1 MCATYAAAVG
11 RESYRLLNMG
21 EVVSSA
27 VVHETV
33 NKIISGLIDKYEQN
47 SSAEEQ
53 MERLEMAHIK
63 LETALETSS
72 KWQITGGPL
81 QLWQKKLKRAAEE
94 CDDTL
99 RKCRQRVQEEEQ
111 AEQQVKNSS
120 LPTRIAHATKSLI
133 SSIFHGNIDEPI
145 RSAVRRFEW
154 FADGANDFLR
164 SVEFGG
170 TPRRYLFFDP
180 LIGRLLAGETL
191 EYKLVQGNKQHLF
204 WIRPNN
210 TAERGVEAKLI
221 FVYNDGSAPVD
232 NFFLGMMLQLSECT
246 NIVGTAIKCLQLFAP
261 HFKSTTETVRKELS
275 QLPTQDFSWV
285 PRSRSYHWDSIH
297 STVTEWFR
305 PNPMCCKHRSQKVC
319 SSGNMEKT
327 FLPDISLESIID
339 VSLQCQV
346 SLAGLKDQ
354 VTVVES
360 KPSLKEFPHLKVH
373 LVYTPH
379 GSSEDLFPAV
389 ESSVIEM
396 VNGVDQHCLHTNIA
410 LEQMEGI
417 MLPRAVDC
425 FRQNAGTTVYQMVWK
440 SKHGGAYL
448 QAVKVSKNML
458 RQRTIRGAKKA
469 KLLRRH
475 DHWTQSRI
483 DAISDFFNLWAAHAP
498 VQLQG
503 SILDW
508 TQKDKEAQGSNIL
521 ARGSDLGSYLQRS
534 GNNQVAPYVVARA
547 ATRRGRKKSACLLAA
562 AAARA
567 CALARG
573 RESYRLLKMGEVVS
587 SALVHETVN
596 KIISGM
602 IDKYERKSSAQ
613 EQMDRLEMAQIKLD
627 IALETSKKWQ
637 ITSEPLLRWQKK
649 LKRVAEECDDT
660 IRMCRQRVQE
670 EQEAKQV
677 ARDSFFP
684 RRIAHATKSLISSIF
699 YGNIDEPTRST
710 VRRFEWFADGA
721 NDFLRSVES
730 GGTPRRYLFFDPLIG
745 HLLAGE
751 MLEYKLVQGNKQHL
765 FWIRPNNIAERGV
778 EGMVF
783 FVYNDG
789 TAPED
794 NFFLGMIL
802 QLSESTNI
810 VGTIIKCLQLFAPHF
825 ESVTET
831 VRKELTLL
839 PTQDF
844 SWIPH
849 SRLYH
854 WDSLHSIAT
863 EWFRPNPVCCKHHD
877 QKVCGS
883 GNMNK
888 IELQDFS
895 LESVIQVNLQCHV
908 ALPGFRERGTIV
920 EGKSSLKE
928 FLRGPSLNVLLAYT
942 PHGSSESLF
951 PSVEGS
957 VIEVINANEQ
967 HCLHTNIALQQMEEI
982 MLPRAIDYFH
992 QNAKATVYQMLWKP
1006 KHGVAY
1012 LHAVKAT
1019 VNILSTRRT
1028 IRGARKS
1035 KLLRQQDHKMHHR
1048 TDGISDFLS
1057 LWAAHAPVQLQGSIL
1072 DWVQKEKEVQLAAPL
1087 LRLKF

>member
-1 MCATYAAAVG
+1 MRRRKHKRTHRLPPRRALEKTEQCSKEETKSFFVSVG
-11 RESYRLLNMG
+11 GSVWRWACQANIRISGEIPEGGNMG

-81 QLWQKKLKRAAEE
+81 QRWQKKLKRAAEE

-111 AEQQVKNSS
+111 AEQQVRNSS
-120 LPTRIAHATKSLI
+120 LPTRVAHATKSLI

-221 FVYNDGSAPVD
+221 FVYNDESVPVN

-327 FLPDISLESIID
+327 YLPDISLESVID

-346 SLAGLKDQ
+346 SLPGLKDQ

-389 ESSVIEM
+389 ESSVIEI

-508 TQKDKEAQGSNIL
+508 TQKEKEAQ
-521 ARGSDLGSYLQRS
+521 RSDLGSYLQG
-534 GNNQVAPYVVARA
+534 GN
-547 ATRRGRKKSACLLAA
+547 
-562 AAARA
+562 
-567 CALARG
+567 
-573 RESYRLLKMGEVVS
+573 
-587 SALVHETVN
+587 
-596 KIISGM
+596 
-602 IDKYERKSSAQ
+602 
-613 EQMDRLEMAQIKLD
+613 
-627 IALETSKKWQ
+627 
-637 ITSEPLLRWQKK
+637 
-649 LKRVAEECDDT
+649 
-660 IRMCRQRVQE
+660 
-670 EQEAKQV
+670 
-677 ARDSFFP
+677 
-684 RRIAHATKSLISSIF
+684 
-699 YGNIDEPTRST
+699 PT
-710 VRRFEWFADGA
+710 
-721 NDFLRSVES
+721 
-730 GGTPRRYLFFDPLIG
+730 
-745 HLLAGE
+745 
-751 MLEYKLVQGNKQHL
+751 
-765 FWIRPNNIAERGV
+765 
-778 EGMVF
+778 
-783 FVYNDG
+783 
-789 TAPED
+789 
-794 NFFLGMIL
+794 
-802 QLSESTNI
+802 
-810 VGTIIKCLQLFAPHF
+810 
-825 ESVTET
+825 
-831 VRKELTLL
+831 
-839 PTQDF
+839 
-844 SWIPH
+844 
-849 SRLYH
+849 
-854 WDSLHSIAT
+854 
-863 EWFRPNPVCCKHHD
+863 
-877 QKVCGS
+877 
-883 GNMNK
+883 
-888 IELQDFS
+888 
-895 LESVIQVNLQCHV
+895 
-908 ALPGFRERGTIV
+908 
-920 EGKSSLKE
+920 
-928 FLRGPSLNVLLAYT
+928 
-942 PHGSSESLF
+942 
-951 PSVEGS
+951 
-957 VIEVINANEQ
+957 
-967 HCLHTNIALQQMEEI
+967 
-982 MLPRAIDYFH
+982 DY
-992 QNAKATVYQMLWKP
+992 
-1006 KHGVAY
+1006 
-1012 LHAVKAT
+1012 
-1019 VNILSTRRT
+1019 
-1028 IRGARKS
+1028 
-1035 KLLRQQDHKMHHR
+1035 
-1048 TDGISDFLS
+1048 
-1057 LWAAHAPVQLQGSIL
+1057 
-1072 DWVQKEKEVQLAAPL
+1072 
-1087 LRLKF
+1087 

>member
-1 MCATYAAAVG
+1 MNGNKTEQCSKEETKSFFVSVG
-11 RESYRLLNMG
+11 GSVWRWACQANIRISGEIPEGGNMG

-81 QLWQKKLKRAAEE
+81 QRWQKKLKRAAEE

-99 RKCRQRVQEEEQ
+99 RKCS
-111 AEQQVKNSS
+111 ASKKKNR
-120 LPTRIAHATKSLI
+120 LNNK
-133 SSIFHGNIDEPI
+133 
-145 RSAVRRFEW
+145 FEW

-221 FVYNDGSAPVD
+221 FVYNDESVPVN

-305 PNPMCCKHRSQKVC
+305 PNPMCCKHRSQK
-319 SSGNMEKT
+319 
-327 FLPDISLESIID
+327 
-339 VSLQCQV
+339 CQV
-346 SLAGLKDQ
+346 SLPGLKDQ

-508 TQKDKEAQGSNIL
+508 TQKEKEAQ
-521 ARGSDLGSYLQRS
+521 GSDLGSYLQG
-534 GNNQVAPYVVARA
+534 GN
-547 ATRRGRKKSACLLAA
+547 
-562 AAARA
+562 
-567 CALARG
+567 
-573 RESYRLLKMGEVVS
+573 
-587 SALVHETVN
+587 
-596 KIISGM
+596 
-602 IDKYERKSSAQ
+602 
-613 EQMDRLEMAQIKLD
+613 
-627 IALETSKKWQ
+627 
-637 ITSEPLLRWQKK
+637 
-649 LKRVAEECDDT
+649 
-660 IRMCRQRVQE
+660 
-670 EQEAKQV
+670 
-677 ARDSFFP
+677 
-684 RRIAHATKSLISSIF
+684 
-699 YGNIDEPTRST
+699 PT
-710 VRRFEWFADGA
+710 
-721 NDFLRSVES
+721 
-730 GGTPRRYLFFDPLIG
+730 
-745 HLLAGE
+745 
-751 MLEYKLVQGNKQHL
+751 
-765 FWIRPNNIAERGV
+765 
-778 EGMVF
+778 
-783 FVYNDG
+783 
-789 TAPED
+789 
-794 NFFLGMIL
+794 
-802 QLSESTNI
+802 
-810 VGTIIKCLQLFAPHF
+810 
-825 ESVTET
+825 
-831 VRKELTLL
+831 
-839 PTQDF
+839 
-844 SWIPH
+844 
-849 SRLYH
+849 
-854 WDSLHSIAT
+854 
-863 EWFRPNPVCCKHHD
+863 
-877 QKVCGS
+877 
-883 GNMNK
+883 
-888 IELQDFS
+888 
-895 LESVIQVNLQCHV
+895 
-908 ALPGFRERGTIV
+908 
-920 EGKSSLKE
+920 
-928 FLRGPSLNVLLAYT
+928 
-942 PHGSSESLF
+942 
-951 PSVEGS
+951 
-957 VIEVINANEQ
+957 
-967 HCLHTNIALQQMEEI
+967 
-982 MLPRAIDYFH
+982 DY
-992 QNAKATVYQMLWKP
+992 
-1006 KHGVAY
+1006 
-1012 LHAVKAT
+1012 
-1019 VNILSTRRT
+1019 
-1028 IRGARKS
+1028 
-1035 KLLRQQDHKMHHR
+1035 
-1048 TDGISDFLS
+1048 
-1057 LWAAHAPVQLQGSIL
+1057 
-1072 DWVQKEKEVQLAAPL
+1072 
-1087 LRLKF
+1087 

>member
-1 MCATYAAAVG
+1 VNLCDHK
-11 RESYRLLNMG
+11 LLPIDSTQKGGNMG

-81 QLWQKKLKRAAEE
+81 QRWQKKLKRAAEE

-111 AEQQVKNSS
+111 AEQQVRNSS
-120 LPTRIAHATKSLI
+120 LPTRVAHATKSLI

-191 EYKLVQGNKQHLF
+191 EYKLVQGNNQHLF

-221 FVYNDGSAPVD
+221 FVYNDESVPVN

-285 PRSRSYHWDSIH
+285 PRSHSYHWDSIH

-327 FLPDISLESIID
+327 YLPDISLESVID

-346 SLAGLKDQ
+346 SLPGLKDQ

-483 DAISDFFNLWAAHAP
+483 DVISDFLNLWAAHAP

-508 TQKDKEAQGSNIL
+508 TQKEKEAQL
-521 ARGSDLGSYLQRS
+521 A
-534 GNNQVAPYVVARA
+534 P
-547 ATRRGRKKSACLLAA
+547 
-562 AAARA
+562 
-567 CALARG
+567 
-573 RESYRLLKMGEVVS
+573 
-587 SALVHETVN
+587 
-596 KIISGM
+596 
-602 IDKYERKSSAQ
+602 
-613 EQMDRLEMAQIKLD
+613 
-627 IALETSKKWQ
+627 
-637 ITSEPLLRWQKK
+637 
-649 LKRVAEECDDT
+649 
-660 IRMCRQRVQE
+660 
-670 EQEAKQV
+670 
-677 ARDSFFP
+677 
-684 RRIAHATKSLISSIF
+684 
-699 YGNIDEPTRST
+699 
-710 VRRFEWFADGA
+710 
-721 NDFLRSVES
+721 
-730 GGTPRRYLFFDPLIG
+730 
-745 HLLAGE
+745 HLL
-751 MLEYKLVQGNKQHL
+751 H
-765 FWIRPNNIAERGV
+765 
-778 EGMVF
+778 
-783 FVYNDG
+783 
-789 TAPED
+789 
-794 NFFLGMIL
+794 
-802 QLSESTNI
+802 
-810 VGTIIKCLQLFAPHF
+810 
-825 ESVTET
+825 
-831 VRKELTLL
+831 
-839 PTQDF
+839 
-844 SWIPH
+844 
-849 SRLYH
+849 
-854 WDSLHSIAT
+854 
-863 EWFRPNPVCCKHHD
+863 
-877 QKVCGS
+877 
-883 GNMNK
+883 
-888 IELQDFS
+888 
-895 LESVIQVNLQCHV
+895 
-908 ALPGFRERGTIV
+908 
-920 EGKSSLKE
+920 
-928 FLRGPSLNVLLAYT
+928 
-942 PHGSSESLF
+942 
-951 PSVEGS
+951 
-957 VIEVINANEQ
+957 
-967 HCLHTNIALQQMEEI
+967 
-982 MLPRAIDYFH
+982 
-992 QNAKATVYQMLWKP
+992 
-1006 KHGVAY
+1006 
-1012 LHAVKAT
+1012 
-1019 VNILSTRRT
+1019 
-1028 IRGARKS
+1028 
-1035 KLLRQQDHKMHHR
+1035 
-1048 TDGISDFLS
+1048 
-1057 LWAAHAPVQLQGSIL
+1057 
-1072 DWVQKEKEVQLAAPL
+1072 
-1087 LRLKF
+1087 LKF

>member
-1 MCATYAAAVG
+1 MNGNKTEQCSKEETKSFFVSVG
-11 RESYRLLNMG
+11 GSVWRWACQANIRISGEIPEGGNMG

-53 MERLEMAHIK
+53 MERLEMVHIK

-81 QLWQKKLKRAAEE
+81 QRWQKKLKRAAEE

-111 AEQQVKNSS
+111 AEQEVRNSS
-120 LPTRIAHATKSLI
+120 LPTRVAHATKSLI

-221 FVYNDGSAPVD
+221 FVYNDESVPVN

-261 HFKSTTETVRKELS
+261 HFKSTTEIVRKELS

-319 SSGNMEKT
+319 SSGNMKT
-327 FLPDISLESIID
+327 YLPDISLESVID

-346 SLAGLKDQ
+346 SLPGLKDQ

-508 TQKDKEAQGSNIL
+508 TQKEKEAQ
-521 ARGSDLGSYLQRS
+521 
-534 GNNQVAPYVVARA
+534 
-547 ATRRGRKKSACLLAA
+547 
-562 AAARA
+562 
-567 CALARG
+567 
-573 RESYRLLKMGEVVS
+573 LLKMGEVVS

-613 EQMDRLEMAQIKLD
+613 EHMDRLEMAQIKLD
-627 IALETSKKWQ
+627 LALETAKKWQ

-765 FWIRPNNIAERGV
+765 FWIRPNNIAERG
-778 EGMVF
+778 
-783 FVYNDG
+783 
-789 TAPED
+789 
-794 NFFLGMIL
+794 
-802 QLSESTNI
+802 
-810 VGTIIKCLQLFAPHF
+810 
-825 ESVTET
+825 
-831 VRKELTLL
+831 
-839 PTQDF
+839 
-844 SWIPH
+844 
-849 SRLYH
+849 
-854 WDSLHSIAT
+854 
-863 EWFRPNPVCCKHHD
+863 
-877 QKVCGS
+877 
-883 GNMNK
+883 
-888 IELQDFS
+888 
-895 LESVIQVNLQCHV
+895 
-908 ALPGFRERGTIV
+908 
-920 EGKSSLKE
+920 
-928 FLRGPSLNVLLAYT
+928 
-942 PHGSSESLF
+942 
-951 PSVEGS
+951 
-957 VIEVINANEQ
+957 
-967 HCLHTNIALQQMEEI
+967 
-982 MLPRAIDYFH
+982 
-992 QNAKATVYQMLWKP
+992 
-1006 KHGVAY
+1006 
-1012 LHAVKAT
+1012 
-1019 VNILSTRRT
+1019 
-1028 IRGARKS
+1028 
-1035 KLLRQQDHKMHHR
+1035 
-1048 TDGISDFLS
+1048 
-1057 LWAAHAPVQLQGSIL
+1057 
-1072 DWVQKEKEVQLAAPL
+1072 
-1087 LRLKF
+1087 